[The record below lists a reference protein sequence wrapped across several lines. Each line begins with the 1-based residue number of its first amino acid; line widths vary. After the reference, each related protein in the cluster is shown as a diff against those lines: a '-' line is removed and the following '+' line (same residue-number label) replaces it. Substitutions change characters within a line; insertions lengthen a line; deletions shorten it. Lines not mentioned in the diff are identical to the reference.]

1 MKKILFTTFA
11 SVLALAL
18 GLSAVSAQERGES
31 GNNTR
36 GGGLQ
41 NDESTQRG
49 GWNNQEQP
57 QGGVVDRGQEQRRG
71 QGQGRGPG
79 ARGGS
84 GGFAASE
91 VPAPKKMR
99 ESLSEFQR
107 ANLEVL
113 RQQMLVGAFMYLEEA
128 QSESGSFSS
137 SPRVG
142 IGPTL
147 VCAIGI
153 LRAGA
158 PIDDPTL
165 AKALKYL
172 ESAIREDGGV
182 YSEGGRL
189 ASYESCLGLVC
200 FELANKAAGDGRY
213 DATVANAE
221 KFVRSTQY
229 NEANGISPDDERFGG
244 VGYGSGDG
252 TRPDLSNTQ
261 FFIEALREVGAD
273 ENDQAIQDAL
283 VFVSRCQNLET
294 EDSPTAT
301 GGKGSDGGF
310 IYTFISP
317 DENPAGQEVDGG
329 LRSYGSMTYAGLKS
343 LIYAGLTKEDP
354 RVEAATNWIREN
366 YTLTQ
371 NPGLGKRGLYYYYHT
386 LSKCLNVMGEKEFV
400 DKDGVAHDWRSE
412 LIETLALAQNEDGS
426 WVNDDRM
433 WYETDANLVTGY
445 VMTVLTYCAE
455 EEREGE
461 NPVDAK
467 EESTK

>member
-1 MKKILFTTFA
+1 MVCCNVVSDFEHNSCLY
-11 SVLALAL
+11 ALL
-18 GLSAVSAQERGES
+18 KLMTER
-31 GNNTR
+31 N
-36 GGGLQ
+36 
-41 NDESTQRG
+41 
-49 GWNNQEQP
+49 
-57 QGGVVDRGQEQRRG
+57 
-71 QGQGRGPG
+71 
-79 ARGGS
+79 
-84 GGFAASE
+84 GF
-91 VPAPKKMR
+91 
-99 ESLSEFQR
+99 
-107 ANLEVL
+107 
-113 RQQMLVGAFMYLEEA
+113 Y
-128 QSESGSFSS
+128 
-137 SPRVG
+137 
-142 IGPTL
+142 IGT
-147 VCAIGI
+147 VIDFDFGGI
-153 LRAGA
+153 LRFGRKLDH
-158 PIDDPTL
+158 IVV
-165 AKALKYL
+165 YM
-172 ESAIREDGGV
+172 EFIRH
-182 YSEGGRL
+182 SEFRH
-189 ASYESCLGLVC
+189 
-200 FELANKAAGDGRY
+200 
-213 DATVANAE
+213 
-221 KFVRSTQY
+221 
-229 NEANGISPDDERFGG
+229 ISERFGG
-244 VGYGSGDG
+244 IGYGAGDG

-261 FFIEALREVGAD
+261 FFIEALREVGAGED
-273 ENDQAIQDAL
+273 DQAIQDAL

-455 EEREGE
+455 
-461 NPVDAK
+461 NK
-467 EESTK
+467 EEEKGKPTK